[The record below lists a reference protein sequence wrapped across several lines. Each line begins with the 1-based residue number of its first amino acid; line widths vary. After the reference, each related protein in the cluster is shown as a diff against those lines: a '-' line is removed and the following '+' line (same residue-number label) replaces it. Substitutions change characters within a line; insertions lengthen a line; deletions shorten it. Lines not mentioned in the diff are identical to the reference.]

1 MKKTIIIVLLGWAF
15 CVPSF
20 AQSHDHEAV
29 KAVCQGETRAYLD
42 HIYEAWAALHTQLPE
57 DQLIW
62 SNPDGTYG
70 TLIGWEALSKEAKGW
85 FQDGKKSN
93 ATFANSEFTIVI
105 KGDMAFA
112 AYTSNGKGDDGKA
125 FKSRESRT
133 LLKVN
138 GQWKILAVQAFVD
151 YKAGQ

>member
-1 MKKTIIIVLLGWAF
+1 MKKTIVTSLLGCLI
-15 CVPSF
+15 CVASF
-20 AQSHDHEAV
+20 AQSPEHEAI
-29 KAVCQGETRAYLD
+29 KAVCQGETRAFLD
-42 HIYEAWAALHTQLPE
+42 HTYDAWAAFHTQLPE
-57 DQLIW
+57 DQLTW
-62 SNPDGTYG
+62 NGPDGTYG
-70 TLIGWEALSKEAKGW
+70 TLIGWEVLSKEAKGW

-133 LLKVN
+133 LLKTN